1 MMSRPWACLIVT
13 NLGSGE
19 TKLCGRT
26 ASGEVAVEAAE
37 HERIHVYGEA
47 RAEARA
53 KEHRED
59 RRRMGG
65 AANPGAVS
73 HHAGEGHR
81 ARLHRR
87 VCSHEDLRRLSLCL
101 LWRGAFQLGD
111 EVRLWHGLA
120 ELLGAGL
127 GAARPPGGRQQL
139 VYAAHRGRV

>member
-1 MMSRPWACLIVT
+1 MSRPSACLIVT
-13 NLGSGE
+13 NLASGE

-37 HERIHVYGEA
+37 HERIHVYGEG

-73 HHAGEGHR
+73 HHAVEGHR

-87 VCSHEDLRRLSLCL
+87 VCSHEDLLCL
-101 LWRGAFQLGD
+101 
-111 EVRLWHGLA
+111 
-120 ELLGAGL
+120 
-127 GAARPPGGRQQL
+127 PPGLLR
-139 VYAAHRGRV
+139 RGPVQA